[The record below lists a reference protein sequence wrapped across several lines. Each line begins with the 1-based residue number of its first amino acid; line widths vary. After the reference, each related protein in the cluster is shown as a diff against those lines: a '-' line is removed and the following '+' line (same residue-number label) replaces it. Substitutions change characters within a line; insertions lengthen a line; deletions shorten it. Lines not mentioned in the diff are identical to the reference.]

1 MSQYIFTS
9 ESVTEGHPDKIC
21 DQISDAVLDAL
32 LTLDPASRVACETV
46 VNTGLC
52 LVTGEVTSNA
62 KIDFIHLVRGVIR
75 DIGYTG
81 SRSGGFDADSC
92 AVLVALDQQS
102 PDIAQGV
109 DEASSNAG
117 DPLDLVGAGD
127 QGIMFGYAC
136 DETPELMPLP
146 ISLAHRLS
154 RRLAQ
159 VRHEGILS
167 YLLPDGKTQ
176 VSVAYENDR
185 PVAIDTILIST
196 QHTAEVQGK
205 AEAEEIRDAISRD
218 LWTNVVEPVTA
229 DLKLR
234 PNRERTRFLVN
245 PTGKFVVGG
254 PQGDAG
260 LTGRKIIV
268 DTYGGYARHGGGAFS
283 GKDPT
288 KVDRSAAYA
297 ARFVAKCLVAA
308 GFARRAEVQ
317 LSYAIGVAQPISVL
331 VDSFGTGKIPNAK
344 LTELVYKHF
353 DLRPGSIIK
362 QFDLH
367 KLPGQYG
374 GRFYRNI
381 AAYGHFGRPDL
392 KLPWEDVT
400 DKATKLL
407 QAEA

>member
-1 MSQYIFTS
+1 MSQYVFTS

-21 DQISDAVLDAL
+21 DQVSDAVLDAL
-32 LTLDPASRVACETV
+32 LAQDPSSRVACETV

-52 LVTGEVTSNA
+52 MITGEVTSKA
-62 KIDFIHLVRGVIR
+62 QVDFISLVRGVIR
-75 DIGYTG
+75 EIGYSG
-81 SRSGGFDADSC
+81 ARAGGFDANSC

-109 DEASSNAG
+109 DEADDHAG

-136 DETPELMPLP
+136 NETPELMPLP

-154 RRLAQ
+154 RRLAE
-159 VRHEGILS
+159 VRHDGTLD

-176 VSVAYENDR
+176 VSVVYENDR

-196 QHTAEVQGK
+196 QHTAEVAGLTDEK
-205 AEAEEIRDAISRD
+205 GIRERISAD
-218 LWTNVVEPVTA
+218 LWTHVVEPATA
-229 DLKLR
+229 DLDLK
-234 PNRERTRFLVN
+234 PNQDATKFLVN

-283 GKDPT
+283 GKDST

-297 ARFVAKCLVAA
+297 ARFVAKTLVAA
-308 GFARRAEVQ
+308 GLAERVEVQ
-317 LSYAIGVAQPISVL
+317 LSYAIGVAKPVSIL
-331 VDSFGTGKIPNAK
+331 VESFGTGRISNAD
-344 LTELVYKHF
+344 LTSLVQKHF
-353 DLRPGSIIK
+353 DLRPGAIIET
-362 QFDLH
+362 FGLRDL
-367 KLPGQYG
+367 PQQRG
-374 GRFYRNI
+374 GRFFQDT

-392 KLPWEDVT
+392 NLPWEDVSA
-400 DKATKLL
+400 KAKEIQ
-407 QAEA
+407 QA

>member
-1 MSQYIFTS
+1 MSN
-9 ESVTEGHPDKIC
+9 E
-21 DQISDAVLDAL
+21 
-32 LTLDPASRVACETV
+32 
-46 VNTGLC
+46 
-52 LVTGEVTSNA
+52 
-62 KIDFIHLVRGVIR
+62 VIR
-75 DIGYTG
+75 ETIEEQIIKVVVPEDMLNQTQVVINPSGKFDIG
-81 SRSGGFDADSC
+81 
-92 AVLVALDQQS
+92 
-102 PDIAQGV
+102 
-109 DEASSNAG
+109 
-117 DPLDLVGAGD
+117 
-127 QGIMFGYAC
+127 
-136 DETPELMPLP
+136 
-146 ISLAHRLS
+146 
-154 RRLAQ
+154 
-159 VRHEGILS
+159 
-167 YLLPDGKTQ
+167 
-176 VSVAYENDR
+176 
-185 PVAIDTILIST
+185 
-196 QHTAEVQGK
+196 
-205 AEAEEIRDAISRD
+205 
-218 LWTNVVEPVTA
+218 
-229 DLKLR
+229 
-234 PNRERTRFLVN
+234 
-245 PTGKFVVGG
+245 G
-254 PQGDAG
+254 PAADAG